1 MIAKPMLR
9 TTQTMITI
17 IMKTI
22 TSPRFL
28 TIKSNDLFVLSIASV
43 PSIIA
48 IVIMN
53 KATGIRTNVVM
64 QTAEIMAARIK
75 MRI

>member
-1 MIAKPMLR
+1 
-9 TTQTMITI
+9 
-17 IMKTI
+17 
-22 TSPRFL
+22 
-28 TIKSNDLFVLSIASV
+28 
-43 PSIIA
+43 
-48 IVIMN
+48 MN